1 MDVSLAYRDDMFAE
15 WTEMAHER
23 VPRKLKCTFTSP
35 KVGYLEV
42 SVDGIFYL
50 VSRYVGTFAQT
61 HFLFLSMH
69 DPRRLVVTILC
80 PRRGQCRYFMSL
92 QRRKEQKKECLFEVI

>member
-69 DPRRLVVTILC
+69 DP
-80 PRRGQCRYFMSL
+80 
-92 QRRKEQKKECLFEVI
+92 

>member
-35 KVGYLEV
+35 KVGYLAEPVFCVHWPTFIKQLSYTSRAGWGKGKSLDSKNLSV
-42 SVDGIFYL
+42 SAPCLGIPYTAGIRSPGFG
-50 VSRYVGTFAQT
+50 VR
-61 HFLFLSMH
+61 
-69 DPRRLVVTILC
+69 
-80 PRRGQCRYFMSL
+80 
-92 QRRKEQKKECLFEVI
+92 